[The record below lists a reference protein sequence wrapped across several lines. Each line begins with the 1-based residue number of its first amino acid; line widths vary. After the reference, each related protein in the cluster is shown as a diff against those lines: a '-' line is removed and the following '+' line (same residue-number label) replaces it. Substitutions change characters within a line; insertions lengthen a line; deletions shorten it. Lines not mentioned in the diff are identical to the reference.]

1 MNKVEADGRIMEM
14 SLDRD
19 SDEEVFY
26 SCNIMIM
33 KKYLL
38 ETLIQTAHSKN
49 EISYQRNI
57 IMSNIKNL
65 KIHAY
70 DATNCFVGT
79 IDSIQSYYK
88 ISMSLLEKENRKN
101 AFQLPYFN

>member
-1 MNKVEADGRIMEM
+1 MPKNIGSVLCFDKVDENGKITEM

-19 SDEEVFY
+19 VDDEVFY

-49 EISYQRNI
+49 EISFQRNI
-57 IMSNIKNL
+57 IMANVKNL
-65 KIHAY
+65 NIHAF
-70 DATNCFVGT
+70 DATDRLCRHN
-79 IDSIQSYYK
+79 
-88 ISMSLLEKENRKN
+88 
-101 AFQLPYFN
+101 

>member
-1 MNKVEADGRIMEM
+1 MPKNIGSVLCFDKVDENGKITEM

-19 SDEEVFY
+19 VDDEVFY

-49 EISYQRNI
+49 EILFKEISLWQ
-57 IMSNIKNL
+57 ML
-65 KIHAY
+65 KTLIFTLLMRLTALS
-70 DATNCFVGT
+70 AQL
-79 IDSIQSYYK
+79 IQSK
-88 ISMSLLEKENRKN
+88 LL
-101 AFQLPYFN
+101 